1 MNQSKMGR
9 PTIDL
14 KERAKGLEEEFY
26 TPEELAKELK
36 VHYKTILNQ
45 IKKGTIKAYK
55 IGNQYRIKKKDIQW
69 WIIMK

>member
-1 MNQSKMGR
+1 MSHNQSKMGR

-14 KERAKGLEEEFY
+14 KARATGLDEEFY

-45 IKKGTIKAYK
+45 IKRGTIKAYK
-55 IGNQYRIKKKDIQW
+55 IGNQYRIKKKDIL
-69 WIIMK
+69 